1 MAIGIVVGSNV
12 FNLLLVMAITICIRP
27 IEVPPRGMIDL
38 GFAAALGVALLFVS
52 VTNHRRILR
61 AEAGLLLAAYVI
73 YMVWRS
79 TWS

>member
-1 MAIGIVVGSNV
+1 
-12 FNLLLVMAITICIRP
+12 
-27 IEVPPRGMIDL
+27 MIDL

-61 AEAGLLLAAYVI
+61 AEAGLLLAAYIV

-79 TWS
+79 TWT